1 MAAAQPAPTALAQG
15 PTARGQSPEP
25 IPAPQPNPQPTGP
38 QTRPVAMAGRRSI
51 YALQARRIPD
61 GGTPAD
67 RPEPAI
73 PALAP

>member
-1 MAAAQPAPTALAQG
+1 
-15 PTARGQSPEP
+15 
-25 IPAPQPNPQPTGP
+25 
-38 QTRPVAMAGRRSI
+38 MAGRRSI